1 MQNGSDFYIIDMA
14 LAKDSALK
22 ECVPEGLI
30 RLQEE
35 DWIRDRRKKWTI
47 IELNGIGRS
56 LAKGRILLKLCIR
69 YIVRLY
75 PAAR

>member
-1 MQNGSDFYIIDMA
+1 MKQYVSNKDLVCKKIQNMLQDIRLSGQWSIDIMQNGSDFYIIDMA

-35 DWIRDRRKKWTI
+35 DWIPEIGGR
-47 IELNGIGRS
+47 NGQ
-56 LAKGRILLKLCIR
+56 
-69 YIVRLY
+69 
-75 PAAR
+75 